1 MREFRTNDRAL
12 PLVVT
17 LVVLSIVIMTFDIRS
32 EGEGVLAT
40 VRGATNSLLEPVER
54 LGSVVV
60 SPLADVIENLSE
72 IRSLRDEN
80 EALRAKLAEEQARN
94 AANADLAARVA
105 VLERVNDVRSE
116 DLADYTTTAANVVGQ
131 TDSFDLSFRLDKGE
145 EAGILVGHPVVD
157 DFGYLVGRVAQSWSG
172 GSIVVPIIADIN
184 AVTVRVGEQ
193 TGTLEAVIGSDIM
206 VFQVFE
212 TAVPVAAG
220 DAVVTSSLAEAY
232 PPGLPVGEI
241 AVDTQPTGQA
251 LTAQVLPFSEPSRLR
266 NVIVITWP
274 TDQLQE
280 NQETP
285 EIPVVPGG
293 DVEDPDGSEGST
305 P

>member
-40 VRGATNSLLEPVER
+40 VRGATNSILEPVER

-60 SPLADVIENLSE
+60 SPLADVIENLRE

-116 DLADYTTTAANVVGQ
+116 DLADYTTTAANVIGQ

-172 GSIVVPIIADIN
+172 GSIVVPIIADVN

-241 AVDTQPTGQA
+241 ADDTRPTGQA
-251 LTAQVLPFSEPSRLR
+251 LTAQVRPFSEPTRLR
-266 NVIVITWP
+266 SVIVITWP

-280 NQETP
+280 GQETP

-293 DVEDPDGSEGST
+293 DVVDPGAGSA

>member
-40 VRGATNSLLEPVER
+40 VRGATNSILEPVER

-172 GSIVVPIIADIN
+172 GSIVVPIIADVN

-241 AVDTQPTGQA
+241 AVDTRPTGQA
-251 LTAQVLPFSEPSRLR
+251 LTAQVRPFSEPTRLR
-266 NVIVITWP
+266 SVIVITWP

-280 NQETP
+280 GQETP

-293 DVEDPDGSEGST
+293 DVIDPGGGEGSA

>member
-1 MREFRTNDRAL
+1 
-12 PLVVT
+12 
-17 LVVLSIVIMTFDIRS
+17 
-32 EGEGVLAT
+32 
-40 VRGATNSLLEPVER
+40 VER

-172 GSIVVPIIADIN
+172 GSIVVPIIADVN

-241 AVDTQPTGQA
+241 ATDTRPTGQA
-251 LTAQVLPFSEPSRLR
+251 LTAQVRPFSEPTRLR
-266 NVIVITWP
+266 SVIVITWP

-280 NQETP
+280 GSETP

-293 DVEDPDGSEGST
+293 DVVDPGEDAAP
-305 P
+305 

>member
-1 MREFRTNDRAL
+1 MREFRTTDRAL

-40 VRGATNSLLEPVER
+40 VRGATNTLLEPVER

-172 GSIVVPIIADIN
+172 GSIVVPIIADVN

-241 AVDTQPTGQA
+241 SEDTQPTGQA
-251 LTAQVLPFSEPSRLR
+251 LTAQVRPFSEPSRLR

-274 TDQLQE
+274 TDQLRE
-280 NQETP
+280 DQETP

-293 DVEDPDGSEGST
+293 DSEEPVGDEGST

>member
-1 MREFRTNDRAL
+1 MREFRTNDRAF

-32 EGEGVLAT
+32 QGEGVLAT
-40 VRGATNSLLEPVER
+40 IRGATNSALEPVER

-172 GSIVVPIIADIN
+172 GSIVVPIIADVN

-241 AVDTQPTGQA
+241 ASNTRPTGQA
-251 LTAQVLPFSEPSRLR
+251 LTAQVRPFSEPTRLR
-266 NVIVITWP
+266 SVIVITWP

-280 NQETP
+280 GTETP

-293 DVEDPDGSEGST
+293 DVVDPGEDST

>member
-1 MREFRTNDRAL
+1 MREFRTSDRAL

-32 EGEGVLAT
+32 DGEGVLAT
-40 VRGATNSLLEPVER
+40 MRGATNTMLEPVER

-60 SPLADVIENLSE
+60 TPLADVIENLSE

-105 VLERVNDVRSE
+105 VLERVNGVRSD
-116 DLADYTTTAANVVGQ
+116 DLADFTTTVANVIGQ
-131 TDSFDLSFRLDKGE
+131 TDSFDLSFRIDKGE

-157 DFGYLVGRVAQSWSG
+157 DFGYLVGRVAQAWNG
-172 GSIVVPIIADIN
+172 GAIVVPIIADVN

-193 TGTLEAVIGSDIM
+193 TGTLEAVIGSDTM

-212 TAVPVAAG
+212 TAVPVNAG

-241 AVDTQPTGQA
+241 AANTDPTGQA
-251 LTAQVLPFSEPSRLR
+251 LTAAVTPFSDPNRLR
-266 NVIVITWP
+266 SIIVITWP
-274 TDQLQE
+274 TDQSPAADD
-280 NQETP
+280 TP
-285 EIPVVPGG
+285 DIPVVPGG
-293 DVEDPDGSEGST
+293 AQDDAGGDETSP
-305 P
+305 

>member
-172 GSIVVPIIADIN
+172 GSIVVPIIADVN

-241 AVDTQPTGQA
+241 SQDTQPTGQA
-251 LTAQVLPFSEPSRLR
+251 LTAQVRPFSEPSRLR

-274 TDQLQE
+274 TDQLRE
-280 NQETP
+280 DQETP

-293 DVEDPDGSEGST
+293 DSEEPVGDEGST

>member
-1 MREFRTNDRAL
+1 MREYRTSDRAL

-17 LVVLSIVIMTFDIRS
+17 LVVLSLVIMTFDIRS
-32 EGEGVLAT
+32 DGQGVLAT
-40 VRGATNSLLEPVER
+40 VRGATNTLLEPVER

-60 SPLADVIENLSE
+60 APLADVIENLSE

-116 DLADYTTTAANVVGQ
+116 DLADFTTTVANVIGQ
-131 TDSFDLSFRLDKGE
+131 TDSFDLSFRIDKGE

-157 DFGYLVGRVAQSWSG
+157 DFGYLVGRVAQAWNG
-172 GSIVVPIIADIN
+172 GAIVVPIIADVN

-193 TGTLEAVIGSDIM
+193 TGTLEAVIGSDTM

-212 TAVPVAAG
+212 TAASVLAG
-220 DAVVTSSLAEAY
+220 DGVVTSSLAEAY

-241 AVDTQPTGQA
+241 VEDTDPTGQA
-251 LTAQVLPFSEPSRLR
+251 LTASVHPFSDPNRLR
-266 NVIVITWP
+266 SVIVITWP
-274 TDQLQE
+274 TDQALGVDDA
-280 NQETP
+280 P
-285 EIPVVPGG
+285 SVPVVPGG
-293 DVEDPDGSEGST
+293 AEEPPADQSDS
-305 P
+305 

>member
-40 VRGATNSLLEPVER
+40 VRGATNSVLEPVER

-80 EALRAKLAEEQARN
+80 EALRAKLAEEQASN

-105 VLERVNDVRSE
+105 VLERINDVRSE

-131 TDSFDLSFRLDKGE
+131 TDSFDMSFRLDKGE

-172 GSIVVPIIADIN
+172 GSIVVPIVADVN

-212 TAVPVAAG
+212 TAVAVSAG

-241 AVDTQPTGQA
+241 SETTEPTGQA
-251 LTAQVLPFSEPSRLR
+251 LTARVRPFSEPTRLR

-280 NQETP
+280 DQETSD
-285 EIPVVPGG
+285 IPVVPGG
-293 DVEDPDGSEGST
+293 DASDPDEGEDT
-305 P
+305 AP

>member
-40 VRGATNSLLEPVER
+40 LRGATNTILEPVER

-80 EALRAKLAEEQARN
+80 EALRAKLAEEQAQN

-157 DFGYLVGRVAQSWSG
+157 DFGYLVGRVAHSWSG
-172 GSIVVPIIADIN
+172 GSIVVPIIADVN

-241 AVDTQPTGQA
+241 ADDTQPTGQA
-251 LTAQVLPFSEPSRLR
+251 LTAQVQPFSEPTRLR

-280 NQETP
+280 GQETP
-285 EIPVVPGG
+285 DIPVVPGG
-293 DVEDPDGSEGST
+293 DVIDPDGGEGSA